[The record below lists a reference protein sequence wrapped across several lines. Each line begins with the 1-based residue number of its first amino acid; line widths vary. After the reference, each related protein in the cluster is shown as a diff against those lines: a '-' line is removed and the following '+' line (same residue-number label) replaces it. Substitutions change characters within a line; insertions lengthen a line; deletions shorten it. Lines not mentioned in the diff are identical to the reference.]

1 MPILALFFTIAKA
14 SCAPPDELRRR
25 IAETFFVPSVL
36 PALRIATY
44 GTFEPVPGVVA
55 ERISY
60 GTEFG
65 MRIPAILYR
74 PAHPSVSKAP
84 AMVVVNG
91 HGGDKYSWYSPWT
104 GMLYAKA
111 GAFVLTYD
119 PIGEGERNSE
129 RKSVTRQHDIPVPPE
144 EIGRRMAGLM
154 ITDVRQAVSYLAQ
167 RTEVDPGRI
176 AAAGYSMGSFVLGI
190 TCAIETRL
198 DACVLVGGGN
208 LDGPG
213 GYWDRSSHSMCQAIP
228 YKSLLFLGDRGAVL
242 YYLHAFRGTTF
253 IFNGTADSVVTSEA
267 EGPDAF
273 FADLRKRTIAM
284 HGSGQNVF
292 EYGFEPGAGHRPYFV
307 TRPVALWLQR
317 QLHFPNWTIADVA
330 RLPETRIGGWAQ
342 REHVYIEPAYDTE
355 LREAGVRALDP
366 GIPGLTRQQLT
377 AMPIPA
383 WEREKDLFVYEKW
396 IEHARAAARQ

>member
-111 GAFVLTYD
+111 AKVNATASANPSRASMISLF
-119 PIGEGERNSE
+119 P
-129 RKSVTRQHDIPVPPE
+129 RKR
-144 EIGRRMAGLM
+144 L
-154 ITDVRQAVSYLAQ
+154 
-167 RTEVDPGRI
+167 
-176 AAAGYSMGSFVLGI
+176 AAA
-190 TCAIETRL
+190 
-198 DACVLVGGGN
+198 
-208 LDGPG
+208 
-213 GYWDRSSHSMCQAIP
+213 W
-228 YKSLLFLGDRGAVL
+228 
-242 YYLHAFRGTTF
+242 
-253 IFNGTADSVVTSEA
+253 
-267 EGPDAF
+267 
-273 FADLRKRTIAM
+273 
-284 HGSGQNVF
+284 
-292 EYGFEPGAGHRPYFV
+292 
-307 TRPVALWLQR
+307 
-317 QLHFPNWTIADVA
+317 
-330 RLPETRIGGWAQ
+330 
-342 REHVYIEPAYDTE
+342 
-355 LREAGVRALDP
+355 RA
-366 GIPGLTRQQLT
+366 
-377 AMPIPA
+377 
-383 WEREKDLFVYEKW
+383 
-396 IEHARAAARQ
+396 